1 MGTNTRN
8 HCQHV
13 VDQEALQTLFSHLSS
28 FPGLVNC
35 AHAGYGALQTCSW
48 LRLSME
54 LYMQS
59 WKQHLLPQDL
69 HSALAPAF
77 GPCLSCTVGI
87 PRPSALCPAPVHAS
101 RFSYP
106 PASLLSRDV
115 FIMLRKD
122 SRCNAQRKRI
132 NATSLKQHTQ
142 NNAPSPLQHAFG
154 SNSFFHK

>member
-1 MGTNTRN
+1 
-8 HCQHV
+8 
-13 VDQEALQTLFSHLSS
+13 
-28 FPGLVNC
+28 
-35 AHAGYGALQTCSW
+35 
-48 LRLSME
+48 ME

-122 SRCNAQRKRI
+122 SRCNAQRKHS
-132 NATSLKQHTQ
+132 NTTSLKQHTQ
-142 NNAPSPLQHAFG
+142 NNAPSPLQHTFG
-154 SNSFFHK
+154 SNSFFHKWEWIGSRGNVCLRSLDRVSKVFEERLSLFSWHATRSIMWFFH